1 MKPQIKIPADTIK
14 RLFRYYRALLE
25 SRETKVISSEELAKL
40 TGSSAAQIRKDLT
53 YFGEFGTPGKG
64 YNVEELG
71 HQIKGI
77 LGIDREWTVALVG
90 VGNLGRALVP
100 YQGLKAEGF
109 KITHLFDSDTKK
121 IGMTCAGL
129 KISDLNDIKSVLHNT
144 GTKIA
149 IITVPADSAQQVT
162 NILIDAGIQAI
173 LNFAPSRISVPPEIR
188 VLNIDITNELA
199 RLSYY
204 ITKNINS
211 LAEDPTEPGQTTAGG
226 DYY

>member
-1 MKPQIKIPADTIK
+1 MKGQVKIPTDTIK

-25 SRETKVISSEELAKL
+25 SRETKVVSSEELAKL

-90 VGNLGRALVP
+90 IGNLGRALVP
-100 YQGLKAEGF
+100 YQGLKSEGF
-109 KITHLFDSDTKK
+109 RITHLFDSDPKK
-121 IGMTCAGL
+121 IGMACAGL
-129 KISDLNDIKSVLHNT
+129 KINDINDIKLVLHNT

-149 IITVPADSAQQVT
+149 ILTVPSDPAQQVT

-211 LAEDPTEPGQTTAGG
+211 LAEETTEQDQGTSGG